1 MAPTYPTAII
11 SDVTLLRFMIVW
23 DWPTSVTTSI
33 ELWPS
38 TKLTTNCNR
47 STTLQR
53 PALVA
58 FIATHALRSPD
69 TEP

>member
-38 TKLTTNCNR
+38 TTDYKL
-47 STTLQR
+47 
-53 PALVA
+53 
-58 FIATHALRSPD
+58 
-69 TEP
+69 